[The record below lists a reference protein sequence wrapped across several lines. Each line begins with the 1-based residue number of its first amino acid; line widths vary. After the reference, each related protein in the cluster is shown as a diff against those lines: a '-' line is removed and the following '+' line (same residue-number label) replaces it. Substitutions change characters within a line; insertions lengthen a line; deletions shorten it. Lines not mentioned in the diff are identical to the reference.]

1 MAPVPDFTGYA
12 TRNGLK
18 CADGRIIMAGAF
30 KGNDGQKVP
39 LVWQHGHNDSDNVL
53 GHAILK
59 NVEDGVRADCY
70 FNSNQK
76 AQNAKVA
83 VQHGDITSLSIHA
96 NQLVQ
101 KGMNVL
107 HGVIREVS
115 LVLSGA
121 NPGAYIDNVM
131 MQHGDNEIQ
140 LDDEAIIYTGLDFEL
155 MYHASGSN
163 SQSSAKKDSEPAN
176 ASKPTADDPD
186 PDGDGDN
193 DLFDPA
199 DGGLDPNTASVAD
212 VLNTLTDEQKEV
224 VYALIGAASQSSSTA
239 AQSGIENPG
248 GTVPTLAHSGTIGDK
263 TVAEVIGSMTE
274 EQKQAVHAIV
284 NTAMEHSGVA
294 AGPVTT
300 ITEGDPVPRNVFE
313 QNANTPDAEGYT
325 LSHADVKG
333 IVQAAIKCGSLKE
346 ACEDFALSHGI
357 DNIDVMFPPEQLINN
372 QPEFISRRT
381 EWVAGVLGGTR
392 KSPFSRVKTILAD
405 ITQDE
410 ARAKGYITGQ
420 MKKEEFFGVTRRTT
434 TPTTVYKKQKLDRDD
449 ILDITDFDIVAW
461 LKGEMRLML
470 DEEVARAILVGDGRD
485 ISDLDKVKDPAGAAD
500 GAGVRSI
507 LNDHEIYVTT
517 LNVPIAGGTI
527 VSSGAG
533 ANADSIVDEVVNS
546 MRFFRGTGVP
556 TFYTTLPVL
565 TKLLLAKDTL
575 GRRLYPTKADLASAM
590 MVSDIIPC
598 EALESSTYVDV
609 LGIIV
614 NMADYNIGMDN
625 GGDISMFDFFDI
637 DFNQQKYLIETR
649 LSGALVKFKSALVVK
664 MVTDGSTLVVP
675 NAPTFDATTNVV
687 TVPTQTGVTYINADT
702 GATLSAGAQAAL
714 TTGTVLNVEATPNS
728 TYYFDNNYATM
739 WSFAAT
745 D

>member
-30 KGNDGQKVP
+30 KGNDGQRVP
-39 LVWQHGHNDSDNVL
+39 LVWQHGHNDPDNVL

-59 NVEDGVRADCY
+59 NVDDGVRAACY
-70 FNSNQK
+70 FNTTPK
-76 AQNAKVA
+76 AQNAKIA
-83 VQHGDITSLSIHA
+83 VQHGDITSLSIYA
-96 NQLVQ
+96 NQLIQ
-101 KGMNVL
+101 KGPNVH
-107 HGVIREVS
+107 HGNIREVS

-121 NPGAYIDNVM
+121 NPGAYIDNVT
-131 MQHGDNEIQ
+131 MQHGDEEIS
-140 LDDEAIIYTGLDFEL
+140 LDDEAIVYTGLEFEL
-155 MYHASGSN
+155 THHASGPN
-163 SQSSAKKDSEPAN
+163 AQMPAKKDSSEPKSA
-176 ASKPTADDPD
+176 KPTADDPD

-212 VLNTLTDEQKEV
+212 VLNTLTDEQKAV
-224 VYALIGAASQSSSTA
+224 VYALIGAASQSSSA
-239 AQSGIENPG
+239 AQSGIDNPG
-248 GTVPTLAHSGTIGDK
+248 DTVPNLAHTDKIGDK
-263 TVAEVIGSMTE
+263 TVADILEGMSE

-284 NTAMEHSGVA
+284 GTAIQHSGA
-294 AGPVTT
+294 TGGPGTNN
-300 ITEGDPVPRNVFE
+300 TEGDPVPRNVFE
-313 QNANTPDAEGYT
+313 QNANSPAVEGYT
-325 LSHADVKG
+325 LSHAEVKG

-381 EWVAGVLGGTR
+381 EWVAGVLGGAR

-449 ILDITDFDIVAW
+449 ILDITDFDIVSW

-485 ISDLDKVKDPAGAAD
+485 VSDLDKVKDPAGAAD
-500 GAGVRSI
+500 GSGIRSI

-527 VSSGAG
+527 ISSGG
-533 ANADSIVDEVVNS
+533 SANADSIVDEVVNS
-546 MRFFRGTGVP
+546 MRFYRGTGVP

-598 EALESSTYVDV
+598 EALESSAYVNV

-614 NMADYNIGMDN
+614 NMADYNIGMDK
-625 GGDISMFDFFDI
+625 GGDVSMFDFFDI

-664 MVTDGSTLVVP
+664 MITDGSTLVVP

-687 TVPTQTGVTYINADT
+687 TIPTQTGVTYINADT
-702 GATLSAGAQAAL
+702 SATLTAGAQAAL
-714 TTGTVLNVEATPNS
+714 TSGEVLNVEATANA